1 MANFLKEGT
10 FRFVTIAGVRTHI
23 ESSGLPADVFSARCP
38 TRQVLDRIAGKWTVL
53 IIDALAGG
61 TMRYTDLQR
70 RIEGISQKMLTQTL
84 RELETDG
91 FVIRTV
97 HPTIPPKVEYT
108 LTPLGYSLRGPI
120 TALREWIEANINDIE
135 AARASSRQHR
145 DSADQQST
153 SS

>member
-1 MANFLKEGT
+1 M
-10 FRFVTIAGVRTHI
+10 RTHI

>member
-1 MANFLKEGT
+1 M
-10 FRFVTIAGVRTHI
+10 RTRV

-97 HPTIPPKVEYT
+97 HPTVPPKVEYT
-108 LTPLGYSLRGPI
+108 LTPLGHSLRTPI
-120 TALREWIEANINDIE
+120 TALREWIEANINEIE
-135 AARASSRQHR
+135 AARAG
-145 DSADQQST
+145 SAAT
-153 SS
+153 P